1 MPLRFLIPLWVTPG
15 ARASQVSPP
24 AGPLDAGTP
33 PAPPLEPLP
42 VLMPPHPGP
51 GEHPHAPH
59 RPRGLI
65 DPRLHHDSCGVA
77 FVASLRRQASH
88 EIVSAGL
95 EALRNLGHRGATG
108 SDPLSGDGA
117 GILIQVPDT
126 LLRRDSGLEL
136 PPAGAYGVGMAFLPQ
151 DAGGR
156 ADCEAMV
163 ATACHDEG
171 LRLLGWRDVPVQPG
185 GLGPTALAAMP
196 VIRQVFV
203 GAFGLEGDP
212 LERRLYVLRRVIERR
227 SDAVG
232 LTRDRFHIASLSSR
246 TVVYKGMLT
255 ADQLPAFYPDLRDT
269 EVVSRLAL
277 VHARFSTNVLPRWD
291 LAQPFRLSAHNG
303 EINTLRGNVNW
314 MRARQSKFR
323 SPLYGADISKLRPV
337 IDELGSDSAQ
347 FDNALELLT
356 MAGRSVEHAIMMMI
370 PEAWDRNPL
379 MDEERHAFYEFHAS
393 LLEPWDGPAAIAFT
407 DGRLIGATLDRNG
420 LRPARWLVTDDGW
433 VVMASEVGVLPIAE
447 ERISKKWRLEPGR
460 LLLVDTGAGEI
471 LDDDSVKSVLSRRHP
486 YREWIRQGTV
496 RLDELER
503 IAEPPDPDPGSLLVQ
518 HRLFGYTEEELRL
531 LLAPMA
537 RDGEEP
543 VGSMGNDAPLAVLSD
558 RPVSL
563 FAYFKQLFAQVTN
576 PPIDP
581 IREEMVMSLATSLG
595 AGGNLLEQGPA
606 QAKRLE
612 IPTPILSNA
621 DLETIRHVTQ
631 RQFPAATIS
640 MTFHA
645 DGGAAAL
652 ERGLERVCTL
662 ASEKIRE
669 GYTVLV
675 LSDRHVDA
683 NHAPLPALLATA
695 AVHHH
700 LVREHTRSGVGLVVE
715 TGEAREVMHVALLVG
730 FGAEAVNPYLAIE
743 TIGELHR
750 RGLLPASA
758 DPAHAKERYIHA
770 LYKGLRKTISK
781 MGISTIESYTGAQ
794 IFEALGLAPELVNR
808 YFVGTAS
815 RIGGVGL
822 EVIAEETLRRHR
834 AAFPERSTA
843 LLRLPDGGDYQWRR
857 DGEVHAWNP
866 TTISLLQHAVR
877 GGGWERYQAYAEAV
891 NDESVTHRTLRGLLE
906 VRADREPVP
915 LDEVEPAREIVRRFC
930 TGAMSFGSLSREMH
944 ETLAIAMNRIGG
956 KSNTGEGGEDSARY
970 VLDANGDS
978 RRSAIK
984 QVASA
989 RFGVTANYLVN
1000 ADELQIKIAQGA
1012 KPGEGGQL
1020 PGHKVDEVIARLR
1033 HATPGV
1039 GLISPPPHHD
1049 IYSIEDLAQLI
1060 HDLKMVN
1067 PEARVSVKLVSEVGV
1082 GTVAAGVAKAR
1093 SDHIV
1098 IAGYDGGTGASP
1110 LSSIK
1115 HAGIPW
1121 ELGLSETQQVL
1132 VAQGLRSRVVLQ
1144 TDGQLKTGR
1153 DVLVAALLG
1162 ADECGFSTAPLIAA
1176 GCVMMRVC
1184 HLNTCPVGIATQDP
1198 ELRKRFAGTP
1208 EHVINFMFYVA
1219 EDLRR
1224 RMAALGFRRFEE
1236 MVGRSDLLRPRA
1248 GIEHP
1253 KARLLDLSAILHR
1266 DQVAPG
1272 ESRHTRAQEHHLEDV
1287 LDQRLIE
1294 LAAPALER
1302 GEPVR
1307 VKLRVRNVDRT
1318 VGGMLSGAV
1327 ARRYGEHGLPDDTIR
1342 IDLHGSAGG
1351 SFGAWL
1357 ASGITLSLR
1366 GEANDYVGKGLS
1378 GGRVVISAPAGAAR
1392 VAEQNVIIGN
1402 VALYGAT
1409 SGELFVNGVAG
1420 ERFAVRNSGA
1430 VAVVEGVGDHA
1441 CEYMTGGRVVILG
1454 RTGRNIA
1461 AGMSGGIAYVVDRDG
1476 RLHERCNLAMV
1487 GLEDLEAEDEQVVHD
1502 LLQRHHELTG
1512 SLLALAMLQDWEA
1525 ARRSF
1530 VKVMPH
1536 DLRRVLSLKAARAG
1550 AA

>member
-1 MPLRFLIPLWVTPG
+1 
-15 ARASQVSPP
+15 
-24 AGPLDAGTP
+24 
-33 PAPPLEPLP
+33 
-42 VLMPPHPGP
+42 MPPHPGS
-51 GEHPHAPH
+51 GERLSDAH

-65 DPRLHHDSCGVA
+65 DPRLHHDSCGIA
-77 FVASLRRQASH
+77 FVASLRRDASH
-88 EIVSAGL
+88 DVVRAGL

-117 GILIQVPDT
+117 GILLQVPDN
-126 LLRRDSGLEL
+126 LLRRDSGLSL
-136 PPAGAYGVGMAFLPQ
+136 PPQGGYGVGMAFLPR
-151 DAGGR
+151 DPESR
-156 ADCEAMV
+156 ADCEAII

-171 LRLLGWRDVPVQPG
+171 LRLLGWREVPVHPAV
-185 GLGPTALAAMP
+185 LGPTAVAGLP
-196 VIRQVFV
+196 VIRQFFV
-203 GAFGLEGDP
+203 AAFGLVGDP

-227 SDAVG
+227 CDAVQ
-232 LTRDRFHIASLSSR
+232 LTRDRFHISSLSSR

-255 ADQLPAFYPDLRDT
+255 AEQLPAFYPDLRDRS
-269 EVVSRLAL
+269 VVSRLAL

-323 SPLYGADISKLRPV
+323 SPLYGADIGKLRPV
-337 IDELGSDSAQ
+337 IDELGSDSSQ

-379 MDEERHAFYEFHAS
+379 MDEQRHAFYEFHAS
-393 LLEPWDGPAAIAFT
+393 VIEPWDGPAAIAFT
-407 DGRLIGATLDRNG
+407 DGRLVGATLDRNG
-420 LRPARWLVTDDGW
+420 LRPARWLLTNNGW

-447 ERISKKWRLEPGR
+447 ERIVKKWRLEPGR
-460 LLLVDTGAGEI
+460 LLLVDTEAGEI
-471 LDDDSVKSVLSRRHP
+471 LDDDEVKSALSRRHP
-486 YREWIRQGTV
+486 YQEWIRQGTV
-496 RLDELER
+496 RLDELDP
-503 IAEPPDPDPGSLLVQ
+503 IAEPPDPDPGTLLVR
-518 HRLFGYTEEELRL
+518 HRIFGYTEEELRL

-543 VGSMGNDAPLAVLSD
+543 VGSMGNDAPLAVLSE

-563 FAYFKQLFAQVTN
+563 FGYFKQLFAQVTN

-581 IREEMVMSLATSLG
+581 IREELVMSLATSLG
-595 AGGNLLEQGPA
+595 AGGNLLEQGPT

-612 IPTPILSNA
+612 LPTPILSNA

-631 RQFPAATIS
+631 RQFPAVTIS
-640 MTFHA
+640 MTFHS

-652 ERGLERVCTL
+652 ERGVERLCRL
-662 ASEKIRE
+662 ASEKIRD
-669 GYTVLV
+669 GYSVLV

-683 NHAPLPALLATA
+683 NHAPIPALLATA

-700 LVREHTRSGVGLVVE
+700 LVREHTRTGVGLVVE
-715 TGEAREVMHVALLVG
+715 TGEAREVMHIALLVG
-730 FGAEAVNPYLAIE
+730 FGAEAVNPYLGLE
-743 TIGELHR
+743 TVAELQR
-750 RGLLPASA
+750 RGLLSASSDLA
-758 DPAHAKERYIHA
+758 RSKERYLHA
-770 LYKGLRKTISK
+770 LYKGLRKVISK
-781 MGISTIESYTGAQ
+781 MGISTIESYCGAQ
-794 IFEALGLAPELVNR
+794 IFEAVGLAPELVSR
-808 YFVGTAS
+808 YFIGTAS

-822 EVIAEETLRRHR
+822 DVIADETLMRHR
-834 AAFPERSTA
+834 GAFPERSAAA
-843 LLRLPDGGDYQWRR
+843 LSLPGGGDYQWRR
-857 DGEVHAWNP
+857 DGEAHAWNP

-877 GGGWERYQAYAEAV
+877 GGGEERYRAFAEAV
-891 NDESVTHRTLRGLLE
+891 DDEAQTLRTLRGLFE
-906 VRADREPVP
+906 ISPAGVAVP
-915 LDEVEPAREIVRRFC
+915 LDEVEPASQMVRRFC
-930 TGAMSFGSLSREMH
+930 TGAMSYGAISKEMH
-944 ETLAIAMNRIGG
+944 ETLAIAMNRIGAR
-956 KSNTGEGGEDSARY
+956 SNTGEGGEDPARY
-970 VLDANGDS
+970 VLDQNGDN

-1020 PGHKVDEVIARLR
+1020 PGSKVDEVIARLR
-1033 HATPGV
+1033 YATPGV

-1060 HDLKMVN
+1060 HDLKMAN
-1067 PEARVSVKLVSEVGV
+1067 PQARISVKLVAEVGV

-1093 SDHIV
+1093 ADHIV
-1098 IAGYDGGTGASP
+1098 ISGYEGGTGASP
-1110 LSSIK
+1110 LSSLK
-1115 HAGIPW
+1115 HAGVPW
-1121 ELGLSETQQVL
+1121 ELGLAEAQQVL

-1153 DVLVAALLG
+1153 DVVVAALLG
-1162 ADECGFSTAPLIAA
+1162 ADEVGFSTAPLIAA

-1198 ELRKRFAGTP
+1198 ELRRRFAGTP
-1208 EHVINFMFYVA
+1208 EHVTSYMFLVA
-1219 EDLRR
+1219 EDVRR
-1224 RMAALGFRRFEE
+1224 RMATLGFRSFGE
-1236 MVGRSDLLRPRA
+1236 MVGRSDLLRPRS
-1248 GIEHP
+1248 GVRHW
-1253 KARLLDLSAILHR
+1253 KARRLDLSPLLHR
-1266 DQVAPG
+1266 DPAPA
-1272 ESRHTRAQEHHLEDV
+1272 EETRHSRSQEHHLEDV

-1294 LAAPALER
+1294 LATPALER

-1327 ARRYGEHGLPDDTIR
+1327 ARRYGELGLPDGTIR

-1357 ASGITLSLR
+1357 APGITLSLR

-1378 GGRVVISAPAGAAR
+1378 GGRLVIASPPGAPRPAEDNVV
-1392 VAEQNVIIGN
+1392 IGN

-1409 SGELFVNGVAG
+1409 SGELFVNGMAG

-1441 CEYMTGGRVVILG
+1441 CEYMTGGCVVILG
-1454 RTGRNIA
+1454 RTGRNLA
-1461 AGMSGGIAYVVDRDG
+1461 AGMSGGTAYVVDRDG
-1476 RLHERCNLAMV
+1476 RLQEHCNLAMV
-1487 GLEDLEAEDEQVVHD
+1487 GLDELDREDAETVHG
-1502 LLQRHHELTG
+1502 LVRRHHELTG
-1512 SLLALAMLQDWEA
+1512 SRLSARLLDDWKTTLA
-1525 ARRSF
+1525 SF
-1530 VKVMPH
+1530 VKVMPNE
-1536 DLRRVLSLKAARAG
+1536 LRRVLSLKARLDVPA
-1550 AA
+1550 